1 MFLRIMLGRGEQ
13 LVQFLEQDIADRKLL
28 GLIRQGMKAGHLEGS
43 LWYSDQT
50 GIMQGCVWRC
60 VWG

>member
-1 MFLRIMLGRGEQ
+1 
-13 LVQFLEQDIADRKLL
+13 
-28 GLIRQGMKAGHLEGS
+28 MKAGHLEGS

-50 GIMQGCVWRC
+50 GIMQGCVLRC